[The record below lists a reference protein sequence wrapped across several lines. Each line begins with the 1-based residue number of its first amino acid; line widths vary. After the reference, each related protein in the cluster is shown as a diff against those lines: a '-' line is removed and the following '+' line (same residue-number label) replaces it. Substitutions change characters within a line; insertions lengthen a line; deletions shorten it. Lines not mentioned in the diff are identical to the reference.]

1 MFNMVEKHQKV
12 VKGILITITATFVV
26 WGISG
31 YLGMSGDDG
40 YVAKVG
46 SKKIYSQDI
55 DNAMDPSQGQQQDK
69 TQTLF
74 GLINRQLL
82 INSLDDHHMSVT
94 TSELQK
100 AIAALPMF
108 QTDGQFDTSKYEA
121 FLKQQ
126 YTTSAKFEDNIR
138 QQLLIEQMLNFF
150 KTSYFSSVTF
160 QNKFTELLSR
170 ERNVSSYIIDP
181 KQFYAKINVSESDV
195 AAYYQQNI
203 SQYTVPEQIKLQYI
217 KLSVDDLATTIKI
230 TDADLDKYLQ
240 AHPELAN
247 NSEVDVSHI
256 LITIP
261 ADATTAQKSAA
272 KTKVE
277 QILAQVKAN
286 PAKFAELAKQYSEDP
301 GSASNGGDLGYF
313 GKGVMAK
320 QFENAAFNMKV
331 GQISGIV
338 ETQFGFHIL
347 KLNAIKGNDVAS
359 VKLVATKQLQK
370 QQAQQRV
377 QTISDEL
384 NDLTYNQPDS
394 LDPAAKKTGLS
405 VQTTDWLNKGSQTGL
420 LANPKLANAIFTPD
434 VLEKHHNSEVIDM
447 GDGSFIVA
455 RAIDYK
461 SASQKSIVEVK
472 DSIVSA
478 IKALQASQ
486 MAASLGQQDI
496 QQLQSGKVKLTFTNP
511 QNVSMLDQSQKLDGQ
526 AIQQIFTA
534 NKPFPA
540 YIGSPTKDGAFVIY
554 QVNSENPAKTLT
566 EQDKNFVAQ
575 LSSQYS
581 MINLNAYI
589 GSLRNQYSVTY
600 KLDRIK
606 GNNSDNQQGQ

>member
-1 MFNMVEKHQKV
+1 MFNVVEKHQKL

-26 WGISG
+26 WGVSG

-46 SKKIYSQDI
+46 NKKIYSQDI

-82 INSLDDHHMSVT
+82 INSLNDHHMSVT
-94 TSELQK
+94 TEELQK
-100 AIAALPMF
+100 AISALSMF
-108 QTDGQFDTSKYEA
+108 QTNGQFDASKYEA

-126 YTTSAKFEDNIR
+126 YTTSAKFEENIR

-160 QNKFTELLSR
+160 QNKFAELLSR
-170 ERNVSSYIIDP
+170 ERNVSSYTIDP
-181 KQFYAKINVSESDV
+181 KQFYAKINVGESDI
-195 AAYYQQNI
+195 AGYYQQNI
-203 SQYTVPEQIKLQYI
+203 GQYTLPEQVKLQYI
-217 KLSVDDLATTIKI
+217 KLSADDLADTIKI
-230 TDADLDKYLQ
+230 TDADLDKYLK

-261 ADATTAQKSAA
+261 SNATDEQKAAA
-272 KTKVE
+272 KAKAE

-286 PAKFAELAKQYSEDP
+286 PAKFAELAKQYSQDP
-301 GSASNGGDLGYF
+301 GSAANGGDLGYF

-320 QFENAAFNMKV
+320 PFEEAAFAMKT
-331 GQISGIV
+331 GQVSGVV

-347 KLNAIKGNDVAS
+347 KLNAIKGNDVTS
-359 VKLVATKQLQK
+359 VKLAATKQLQK
-370 QQAQQRV
+370 QQAQQKV
-377 QTISDEL
+377 QAISDEL

-394 LDPAAKKTGLS
+394 LDPAAKKTGLA
-405 VQTTDWLNKGSQTGL
+405 VQTTDWLNKGATTGI
-420 LANPKLANAIFTPD
+420 LANPKLAVAVFTPD
-434 VLEKHHNSEVIDM
+434 VLQKHHNSEVIDM

-455 RAIDYK
+455 RVVDYK
-461 SASQKSIVEVK
+461 AASQKPIAEVK
-472 DSIVSA
+472 DSIVNA
-478 IKALQASQ
+478 IKASQASQ
-486 MAASLGQQDI
+486 MAMSLGQQDI
-496 QQLQSGKVKLTFTNP
+496 QQLQSGKVKLAFTNP
-511 QNVSMLDQSQKLDGQ
+511 QNVSMLEQSQKVDGQ
-526 AIQQIFTA
+526 AVQQIFTA

-540 YIGSPTKDGAFVIY
+540 YVGAPTKDGLFVIY
-554 QVNSENPAKTLT
+554 QVNSETPAKTLS
-566 EQDKNFVAQ
+566 EQDKNFVEQ